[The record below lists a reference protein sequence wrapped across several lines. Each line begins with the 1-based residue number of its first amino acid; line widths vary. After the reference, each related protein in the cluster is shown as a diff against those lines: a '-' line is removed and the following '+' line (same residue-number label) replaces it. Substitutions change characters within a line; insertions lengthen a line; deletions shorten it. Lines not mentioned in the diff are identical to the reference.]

1 MQWDVM
7 PGHSRLIDNSGALK
21 ARRRPC
27 QRRRRPRNRVAA
39 KSSSAVTCLPRPF
52 SSHAAT
58 VWAPAPTTDN
68 IARSSTLRLSHIH
81 TRNQS
86 RSKWRVEIPRPMP
99 VHAEVDAHRRTVADF
114 ETSRSW
120 NWLGCD
126 KSARTR
132 ASQQRSGRSRAS
144 ARSFIFF
151 MIELKCFRVPACLP
165 ATAL

>member
-1 MQWDVM
+1 MYANCSTVQLYCRSMQWDVM

-86 RSKWRVEIPRPMP
+86 RSKWRVEIPRPM
-99 VHAEVDAHRRTVADF
+99 
-114 ETSRSW
+114 
-120 NWLGCD
+120 
-126 KSARTR
+126 RTR
-132 ASQQRSGRSRAS
+132 RSRRSSQDSCRFRNEPELELIGVRQICSNSCIS
-144 ARSFIFF
+144 ATFGS
-151 MIELKCFRVPACLP
+151 LACKCS
-165 ATAL
+165 